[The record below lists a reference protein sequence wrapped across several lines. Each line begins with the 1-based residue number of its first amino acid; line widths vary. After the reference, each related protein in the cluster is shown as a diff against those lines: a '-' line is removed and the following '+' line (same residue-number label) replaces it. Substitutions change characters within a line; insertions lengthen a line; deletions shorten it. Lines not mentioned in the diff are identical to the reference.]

1 LSPELTVSPHT
12 PPLFVFGTQDDKKY
26 SSTSCINILKAMQEH
41 DAPIE
46 MHYLPRGGHGYG
58 MQGDGAGKI
67 WPVLAKRWLEETR

>member
-1 LSPELTVSPHT
+1 
-12 PPLFVFGTQDDKKY
+12 
-26 SSTSCINILKAMQEH
+26 
-41 DAPIE
+41 